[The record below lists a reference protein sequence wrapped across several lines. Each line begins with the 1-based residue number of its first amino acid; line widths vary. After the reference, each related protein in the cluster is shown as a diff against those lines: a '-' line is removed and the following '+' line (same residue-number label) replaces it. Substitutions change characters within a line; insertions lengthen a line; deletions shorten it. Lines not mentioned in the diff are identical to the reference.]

1 MLRRGEITID
11 KRPRRNGTK
20 RYPPPEARIKIN
32 SRGSSFSLH
41 RDRGRKGEK
50 ERVQQDSF
58 SFFLSRPRLNYP
70 NHLSTTTW
78 RFKLINLCAFW
89 ILSNLR
95 ACTGCVI
102 TCSHEPAFMLT
113 LVMHYV
119 INAQHRAQETPTV
132 HSCACCSLL
141 YGIYLPFPISF
152 LSLSLLLF
160 CTRLCDQ
167 ATHEPRRIRDTFRP
181 TFPSSPKQTRI
192 RKSGTRVLFYSPL
205 TEHRFDWIE
214 CRWGEE
220 VGDKWGE
227 KRGEEIKGRERGK

>member
-152 LSLSLLLF
+152 LSLSLSLTFLHAF
-160 CTRLCDQ
+160 MRPSNSRTSSNTRYLPPYLPFLP
-167 ATHEPRRIRDTFRP
+167 PRNRSEFERA
-181 TFPSSPKQTRI
+181 
-192 RKSGTRVLFYSPL
+192 VHAFYFIA
-205 TEHRFDWIE
+205 R
-214 CRWGEE
+214 
-220 VGDKWGE
+220 
-227 KRGEEIKGRERGK
+227 

>member
-11 KRPRRNGTK
+11 KRARRNGTK

-41 RDRGRKGEK
+41 RSTRWREREREGKEK
-50 ERVQQDSF
+50 STTTL
-58 SFFLSRPRLNYP
+58 SLSPSLSRPRLNYP

-78 RFKLINLCAFW
+78 RFKLINSAFW
-89 ILSNLR
+89 IVSNLR

-132 HSCACCSLL
+132 LVPVARCFMEYARPS
-141 YGIYLPFPISF
+141 PFLFLFFLFS
-152 LSLSLLLF
+152 LSLSFSPRVRL
-160 CTRLCDQ
+160 CTRNS
-167 ATHEPRRIRDTFRP
+167 TKRTSWNTRRDPEFERA
-181 TFPSSPKQTRI
+181 
-192 RKSGTRVLFYSPL
+192 VHAFYFSPL
-205 TEHRFDWIE
+205 TEHRLDRIE
-214 CRWGEE
+214 CR
-220 VGDKWGE
+220 
-227 KRGEEIKGRERGK
+227 RGRGW